1 LFTGDVLHSNRK
13 ESLWVQREE
22 LHLTNLP
29 VIWGIVQEGGL
40 DGDDDAGGSLHF
52 TEDSKKVGWLSEI
65 HIDKLWASPELSE
78 QTRGAI
84 WQYMQTLY
92 ILGTTIT
99 MFPPET
105 LSMIENVAEKCAEN
119 MQESGTFDMSAM
131 SSLFSS
137 LMANGGTVSPLALGG
152 SGGRPPV
159 APGAPKKKKP
169 KKNVKM
175 MRGAVEEEEA
185 EEEEEEEEEE
195 GATACV

>member
-1 LFTGDVLHSNRK
+1 MSTVSSFNDMMGQFLDELVLTFP
-13 ESLWVQREE
+13 EDE
-22 LHLTNLP
+22 
-29 VIWGIVQEGGL
+29 VIYEYKMKFMVARVATPRLGL
-40 DGDDDAGGSLHF
+40 DSYMDAVKPYSEKLMAKDPSFF

-169 KKNVKM
+169 GQRKK
-175 MRGAVEEEEA
+175 
-185 EEEEEEEEEE
+185 
-195 GATACV
+195 